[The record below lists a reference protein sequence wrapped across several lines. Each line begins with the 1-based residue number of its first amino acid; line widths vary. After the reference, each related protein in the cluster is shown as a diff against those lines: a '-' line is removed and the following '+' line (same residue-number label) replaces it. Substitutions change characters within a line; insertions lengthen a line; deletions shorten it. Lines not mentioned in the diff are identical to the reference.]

1 MSEQPQ
7 TPVPERVVLHV
18 GCGPYN
24 PNKLHAVFRKPGWRE
39 LRLDINPEVK
49 PDIVASMLSMPMVG
63 DASVDA
69 VWSSHNLEHLYAHEV
84 PVALAE
90 FLRVLK
96 AGGLAL
102 ITLPDLQRV
111 AELVAADKLED
122 TAYMSPAGP
131 IAPLDTIYG
140 HRASIAR
147 GNIYMAHNTGFT
159 AKTLGAAL
167 ARAGFVRVDV
177 KRNNFDL
184 WAVAY
189 KPLPAAG

>member
-1 MSEQPQ
+1 MTDDAQNP
-7 TPVPERVVLHV
+7 PPERIVLHV

-24 PNKLHAVFRKPGWRE
+24 PNKLHAAFRKPGWRE
-39 LRLDINPEVK
+39 LRLDINADVK
-49 PDIVASMLSMPMVG
+49 PDIVSSMLSMPMLAN
-63 DASVDA
+63 ASVDA

-90 FLRVLK
+90 FQRVLK
-96 AGGLAL
+96 PGGLAL
-102 ITLPDLQRV
+102 ITLPDLQKV

-122 TAYMSPAGP
+122 MAYMSPAGP

-140 HRASIAR
+140 HGASIAR
-147 GNIYMAHNTGFT
+147 GNTYMAHNTGFT
-159 AKTLGAAL
+159 AKTLAGAL
-167 ARAGFVRVDV
+167 ARAGFERVEV

-189 KPLPAAG
+189 KPK

>member
-1 MSEQPQ
+1 MTENNQAPAD
-7 TPVPERVVLHV
+7 RVVLHV

-49 PDIVASMLSMPMVG
+49 PDIVSSMLSMPMLA

-90 FLRVLK
+90 FQRVLK
-96 AGGLAL
+96 PGGLAL
-102 ITLPDLQRV
+102 ITLPDLQKV

-122 TAYMSPAGP
+122 MAYMSPAGP

-140 HRASIAR
+140 HGASIAR
-147 GNIYMAHNTGFT
+147 GNTYMAHNTGFT
-159 AKTLGAAL
+159 AKTLAGAL
-167 ARAGFVRVDV
+167 TRAGFERIEV
-177 KRNNFDL
+177 KRSNFDL

-189 KPLPAAG
+189 KPKQG